1 MNASSEKVVR
11 RFAKQGLS
19 VVAVLAGA
27 ICCDLSGT
35 TLPAYGEQAQATQE
49 SGAVLPGQSSATIG
63 SSGYTVPIPEI
74 KMNRIFGTGKSRPSP
89 DPEKSKATDGLREEE
104 PLQRAP
110 IRDESKS
117 GGPRKGPSPMG
128 EPLQEQKDMGRPAQ
142 VEPEAPAPPSSSQ
155 YGPGPTKRGPES
167 EMRTPAPGKE
177 EQPAES
183 RKSDVKQQA
192 EPSPGDEG
200 QQPDISEMIMRA
212 PQAPE
217 DARKPPPPPQKEL
230 LREKTSPETPTILK
244 AIPSKEGPGALSI
257 PRSEVDELADPREWI
272 RLDQRRE
279 PEVIPPPELEPLPG
293 DQGRDAGTPSILPE
307 PERIIHRER
316 PFPESSIGQPRPTD
330 LKQEQKPE
338 PVIAPPPE
346 IVPQSRLEPKPEPS
360 PTLQPY
366 PGIEPRREPARES
379 PFPMT
384 PPVPTVSP
392 ESQPP
397 RESTSGGEELK
408 TPPAEPS
415 KEEAI
420 TQEETPLPPKEML
433 RSPLEEEALNSPEV
447 REYLQQASPIL
458 EELSLLMTTAPS
470 LNLADYDPSD
480 TSGPAIPRDVY
491 LRMDAI
497 KRQLQILDSKTFAI
511 IPPRKYAAFHS
522 LIRESIAETNQ
533 ACSAIMSY
541 LQDTKAEDLRA
552 VREHLLRAR
561 KLIQRTRETTG

>member
-1 MNASSEKVVR
+1 MA
-11 RFAKQGLS
+11 
-19 VVAVLAGA
+19 AVLAGA
-27 ICCDLSGT
+27 IFCDLSGT
-35 TLPAYGEQAQATQE
+35 TCPAYGEQAQATQE

-74 KMNRIFGTGKSRPSP
+74 RMNRIFGKGRSRPSL
-89 DPEKSKATDGLREEE
+89 DPEKSKATESLRDEE

-110 IRDESKS
+110 IRDESIS
-117 GGPRKGPSPMG
+117 TGPRKAPSLTG
-128 EPLQEQKDMGRPAQ
+128 EPLQQKKDMGRPVQ

-155 YGPGPTKRGPES
+155 YGSGPTKRGPES
-167 EMRTPAPGKE
+167 DVRPPALGKE
-177 EQPAES
+177 KQPAQS
-183 RKSDVKQQA
+183 RESDVKQQA
-192 EPSPGDEG
+192 EPSPGDDG
-200 QQPDISEMIMRA
+200 QQSDMPEMIMRA

-217 DARKPPPPPQKEL
+217 DARKPPPPPQKEIF
-230 LREKTSPETPTILK
+230 REKTSPETPTILK
-244 AIPSKEGPGALSI
+244 TVPSKEGPGALSI

-279 PEVIPPPELEPLPG
+279 PEVIPPPELEPLPE
-293 DQGRDAGTPSILPE
+293 DQGRDAGTPSPLPE
-307 PERIIHRER
+307 PERMIHRER
-316 PFPESSIGQPRPTD
+316 PLPESSIGQPRPSDHTQ
-330 LKQEQKPE
+330 KQKPD
-338 PVIAPPPE
+338 PVTAPPRE
-346 IVPQSRLEPKPEPS
+346 IVPQSRLEPRPEPS
-360 PTLQPY
+360 PTLQPST
-366 PGIEPRREPARES
+366 GIEPRREPAKES
-379 PFPMT
+379 PSPMA
-384 PPVPTVSP
+384 PPEPTVTP

-397 RESTSGGEELK
+397 KEATSDREELK
-408 TPPAEPS
+408 TLPS
-415 KEEAI
+415 ETGKEEA
-420 TQEETPLPPKEML
+420 TTSEETSLPPKEML
-433 RSPLEEEALNSPEV
+433 RSPLEEEALSSPEV

-480 TSGPAIPRDVY
+480 TSAPAIPRDVY

-541 LQDTKAEDLRA
+541 LQNTKAEDLRA